1 MFDTVIQALDAQG
14 SGLTY
19 RRQHVGRPLLTPD
32 EVRALSP
39 DRQLLF
45 LVGQRPVI
53 ATKLRYYAD
62 HEFAG
67 RFDPA

>member
-1 MFDTVIQALDAQG
+1 MRKLRI
-14 SGLTY
+14 
-19 RRQHVGRPLLTPD
+19 TPD
-32 EVRALSP
+32 EVRTLAP

-53 ATKLRYYAD
+53 ETKLRYYAD
-62 HEFAG
+62 REFAG